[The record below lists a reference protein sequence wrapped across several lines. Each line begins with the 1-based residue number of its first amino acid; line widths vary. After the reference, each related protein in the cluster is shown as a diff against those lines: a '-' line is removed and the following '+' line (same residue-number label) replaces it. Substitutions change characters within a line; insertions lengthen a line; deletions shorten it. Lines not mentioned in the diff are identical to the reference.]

1 MTSASQGATQ
11 RARRWTVLPWAV
23 FAIGIPISILLFIV
37 IGHSVDN
44 VARLRFEREESGRLV
59 RLEIEMPTGAPA
71 ANAGRNQ
78 NEKRPTRKLA
88 IEAAPA
94 RDHRFERVA
103 GY

>member
-44 VARLRFEREESGRLV
+44 VARLRFERQASDAKG
-59 RLEIEMPTGAPA
+59 
-71 ANAGRNQ
+71 
-78 NEKRPTRKLA
+78 A
-88 IEAAPA
+88 IEIRIQFYANVLYGLKALFA
-94 RDHRFERVA
+94 TQDMVSRVQFH
-103 GY
+103 YFINSLDVTNRY